1 MAEQKPTEVPS
12 LYQRLGVNRDASSE
26 EIKTAFRQRAR
37 RWHPDV
43 SGLENAMDAGE
54 QFIAV
59 AEAYEVLSDPAKRWL
74 YDGTGTVDSFRAQA
88 SREPQADFGAI
99 ARIFSY
105 YVHDYGALLGD
116 VLMAAHGSKEHIRRL
131 ADLLLEIDD
140 TGSAA
145 DLLMKVR

>member
-1 MAEQKPTEVPS
+1 MKPAEIAD
-12 LYQRLGVNRDASSE
+12 LYERLELKQDASQE
-26 EIKTAFRQRAR
+26 EIKSAFRLQAHQ
-37 RWHPDV
+37 WHPDV

-74 YDGTGTVDSFRAQA
+74 YDGTGAVESFRAQA
-88 SREPQADFGAI
+88 SSREPQADFVAI

-131 ADLLLEIDD
+131 LDTLLEIDD
-140 TGSAA
+140 TASAA
-145 DLLMKVR
+145 DLLLKVR